1 MYNGDVGGVSGGNNN
16 IHWNRN
22 LAEKLDAADGKKDGK
37 INASVWN
44 SFLDKVGSSGNRI
57 NNFINIDNAS
67 KSFNYY
73 DTKKDSGKVQW
84 DNWESMYNDFVS
96 SNAKTQDLD
105 GTSSRLKPAAPAP
118 IKDQPPVYYSGSVA
132 SQQLESGDPAPLK
145 DQPPVYYNGS
155 GASQQLESG
164 DPAPLKDQPPVYYN
178 DQSNVRD
185 NQEKDLSQTSTGPK
199 VEVPDDNSKV
209 PESVAANQNEPLE
222 NDQDKTGSKKLTS
235 EDIQNSI
242 KNLKPGESYTYTN
255 TISSKWGNGP
265 SYEQKTITWRREA
278 DSTLTKTNLEPSF
291 DSNGRRFSMSVSE
304 HYSADGTTLLSR
316 DTTASTLRFA
326 RELRST
332 ENYENG
338 KPATLTTNLSNM
350 DKQLNKLILHS
361 SYDSVTRLLKSLSEQ
376 PLNQSSKFSTQE
388 FKVSNGN
395 SAVIFKDNKFFN
407 ADGKEISFDKAHKIL
422 SKLYDNNQL
431 ASLVQNYK

>member
-1 MYNGDVGGVSGGNNN
+1 M
-16 IHWNRN
+16 
-22 LAEKLDAADGKKDGK
+22 
-37 INASVWN
+37 
-44 SFLDKVGSSGNRI
+44 
-57 NNFINIDNAS
+57 
-67 KSFNYY
+67 
-73 DTKKDSGKVQW
+73 
-84 DNWESMYNDFVS
+84 
-96 SNAKTQDLD
+96 
-105 GTSSRLKPAAPAP
+105 
-118 IKDQPPVYYSGSVA
+118 
-132 SQQLESGDPAPLK
+132 
-145 DQPPVYYNGS
+145 
-155 GASQQLESG
+155 
-164 DPAPLKDQPPVYYN
+164 
-178 DQSNVRD
+178 
-185 NQEKDLSQTSTGPK
+185 
-199 VEVPDDNSKV
+199 PDDNSKV

-255 TISSKWGNGP
+255 TISSKWGNGS

-388 FKVSNGN
+388 FKDSNGN